1 MSQNIIRKFLGVE
14 EYCYTFID
22 NGNDDLET
30 VQLIERNDLE
40 AIGVID
46 ETHQDLLLES
56 VKTLR
61 ENGATWVYLL
71 CCETALNCDDN
82 IYSES
87 ENNISSS
94 SGQESYKS
102 SIYQQSD
109 ELISEESSSEGNQYS
124 AQIEQHVVK
133 GI

>member
-1 MSQNIIRKFLGVE
+1 MLRSIAILV
-14 EYCYTFID
+14 ID
-22 NGNDDLET
+22 NGNNDLET

-40 AIGVID
+40 AIGVIE

-82 IYSES
+82 IDSES

-109 ELISEESSSEGNQYS
+109 EMVSEESSSEGNRYS
-124 AQIEQHVVK
+124 AQIESHVVK
-133 GI
+133 GIQA